1 MRWQE
6 GQQWETPQSKWN
18 SVRRARWASIRL
30 PESIF
35 TGEMSLFLYQC
46 ALQQSMHLH
55 YIQTSGMFVRQC
67 MELPS
72 NVHLQHVY
80 IHHLQKYLNEELS
93 GSPLHVVE
101 TSKQLQREWPERRSV
116 LSAGLKQ
123 VDDNKKKTNHKTK
136 LDSLKGYFTKCVQDL
151 AVIRGWETFVCIEIK
166 THTHTQNHITIPSRV
181 GLHAAA
187 GEPTGKRGS
196 NCEKFINGLS
206 VQTVL
211 AWFAELC
218 GNMFPVK
225 IEED

>member
-1 MRWQE
+1 
-6 GQQWETPQSKWN
+6 
-18 SVRRARWASIRL
+18 
-30 PESIF
+30 
-35 TGEMSLFLYQC
+35 
-46 ALQQSMHLH
+46 MHLH

-101 TSKQLQREWPERRSV
+101 TSKQLQREWPGRRSV
-116 LSAGLKQ
+116 LKKNKPQNKTGQFKGLFHQ
-123 VDDNKKKTNHKTK
+123 MCSRFSCNQGLGDFCLHLNKN
-136 LDSLKGYFTKCVQDL
+136 
-151 AVIRGWETFVCIEIK
+151 
-166 THTHTQNHITIPSRV
+166 THTLNQTTIPSRV

-187 GEPTGKRGS
+187 EEPTGKLAS
-196 NCEKFINGLS
+196 NCEKFINCLS